1 MKELLK
7 AEFRKLFFTRSTYAL
22 IFVVLA
28 VNGFIAFFVDGIR
41 ADTGSLQSANTLF
54 ESTLGAANFTG
65 IFVAVI
71 GALLIAHEYRYHTIA
86 YTLTAANSR
95 SKVLLAKASTLLA
108 FTFGLTVIVCVL
120 SGVLFYIGVA
130 QSANPYVLVQQH
142 TPLWDLAWRCL
153 FFTGG
158 YAIAGV
164 IIAEITRSTVG
175 AIATLLLVPSTIEL
189 VLTLLLKNNAVYL
202 PFTALSN
209 IVDTHGKLAP
219 GKAALVFTG
228 YLVVAGALAWVSFT
242 RRDASS

>member
-41 ADTGSLQSANTLF
+41 ADSGSLQNPNTLF
-54 ESTLGAANFTG
+54 QSTLGAANFTG

-95 SKVLLAKASTLLA
+95 SKVLLAKTIALLSFTLV
-108 FTFGLTVIVCVL
+108 LTIAVCIL
-120 SGVLFYIGVA
+120 SGILFYIGVA

-142 TPLWDLAWRCL
+142 TPLWDLTWRCL

-158 YAIAGV
+158 YALAGL
-164 IIAEITRSTVG
+164 IIAEITRSIVG

-189 VLTLLLKNNAVYL
+189 VLTLLLKNKSVYL
-202 PFTALSN
+202 PFTSLAN
-209 IVDTHGKLAP
+209 VVDAHGKLAP
-219 GKAALVFTG
+219 GRAAATFTI
-228 YLVVAGALAWVSFT
+228 YLVIAGVVAWLSFT
-242 RRDASS
+242 RRDAGN